1 MCQRASKQAYLIY
14 RHNWYMAL
22 PVGSTKTENKQ
33 TSFMGSR
40 SFHWANYLR
49 LSFSKGTQTVSK
61 ITFQWL
67 EIYCAACLQLLWSSV
82 LALGSPHERMAAK
95 LSIASALEFWARRK
109 VCNLPA
115 NFISQP
121 RFPMHHPFIQPN
133 GMDMIDSSREKSLPF
148 IYWSELPYPSMAIC
162 EILTIFLD
170 IKTLHLVGANPLL
183 PHGLWIVVGCLES
196 LKKKILSFTSTGPW
210 SKTTSI
216 MFSDATISPDSA
228 GYTVGTPSTRL
239 TASLPG

>member
-33 TSFMGSR
+33 TSFMVSR
-40 SFHWANYLR
+40 SFHWAIHLR
-49 LSFSKGTQTVSK
+49 MSFSKGAQTASK

-95 LSIASALEFWARRK
+95 LSIASALEFWARRR

-115 NFISQP
+115 IPFHDLVLQCIVLWSNQWHGHDWLVSWEIS
-121 RFPMHHPFIQPN
+121 
-133 GMDMIDSSREKSLPF
+133 SLAVLV
-148 IYWSELPYPSMAIC
+148 WAAIS
-162 EILTIFLD
+162 
-170 IKTLHLVGANPLL
+170 LHRNLRNTNNVGGAYSWYQN
-183 PHGLWIVVGCLES
+183 
-196 LKKKILSFTSTGPW
+196 FTSCRCNPIVTSW
-210 SKTTSI
+210 ILDCSWLTRKSKKEGCKLYLYRPMVKDNFHHILRRYHFSRLSRIYSRNSI
-216 MFSDATISPDSA
+216 HTLD
-228 GYTVGTPSTRL
+228 G
-239 TASLPG
+239 